1 MTWIV
6 QMPQFVTNRHE
17 SVLMVSRWIC
27 LWRNE
32 MSHLDPAIAELKIGP
47 LNNAVLLALNTVVI
61 SLADGREQM
70 VQALK
75 ARSANSLLSLQMD
88 TSVRP
93 EDLDTRIREVVK
105 RDTDA
110 YRDYL
115 RMIDN
120 LMSLLVALTKLRE
133 QGDLTWFQNP
143 QFETPSQPNE

>member
-1 MTWIV
+1 
-6 QMPQFVTNRHE
+6 MPKNPNPTDLN
-17 SVLMVSRWIC
+17 
-27 LWRNE
+27 
-32 MSHLDPAIAELKIGP
+32 IGP

-70 VQALK
+70 AQALK

-93 EDLDTRIREVVK
+93 EDLDTRIKEVVK
-105 RDTDA
+105 RDVDA

-115 RMIDN
+115 HTIDN
-120 LMSLLVALTKLRE
+120 LMSLLVALIKLRE